1 MPVEI
6 AVKIALIHYHLRTGG
21 VTRVLTD
28 QSTALTAAG
37 VEHLV
42 FTGSVAAGLP
52 AVCLPELDYLAE
64 ATTTAEDLYKKLLS
78 AFQEA
83 FGSAPDLWHLHNPT
97 LGKNV
102 LFAPL
107 VKLIAESQAALVLQT
122 HDFAEDN
129 RPQNYSLL
137 AGEHIYPVAPQ
148 VHYAFINSRDR
159 AFLNSAGLPQQQ
171 GHLLPNAIR
180 SDAPCPPTT
189 NKPPYTV
196 LYPVRAI
203 RRKNIGEVILLA
215 ALAPPET
222 RFVISLAP
230 ENEQWLAPFRRWEQF
245 AAEQGLAVLF
255 DVIDK
260 TPPRPG
266 QSASYRSWQESATHL
281 VTTSVAEGFGLT
293 FLEPIALGK
302 PLFGRDLPEIT
313 RDFQEHRITPGRL
326 YSSIPIPLEA
336 IDEAALRGLLES
348 ELRASYR
355 QFGEAFEASHL
366 AEAWEELTRGGSV
379 DFGALPEI
387 FQEKVILLALR
398 EPERFPL
405 REWLAETL
413 GQSRPT
419 AAVPLLSHYSP
430 TEASKRLLALY
441 RRAVNASPAPPE
453 WLPKQ
458 QILEQYLSPS
468 RFHFLR
474 S

>member
-1 MPVEI
+1 MKV
-6 AVKIALIHYHLRTGG
+6 ALIHYHLRTGG
-21 VTRVLTD
+21 VTRVLAD
-28 QSTALTAAG
+28 QSAALTAAN
-37 VEHLV
+37 VDHLV
-42 FTGSVAAGLP
+42 MTGSTHCTLP

-64 ATTTAEDLYKKLLS
+64 TTTTAEDLYQKLLH

-107 VKLIAESQAALVLQT
+107 VKLIAESETALVLQT

-159 AFLNSAGLPQQQ
+159 AFLTAAGLPPEQ

-180 SDAPCPPTT
+180 SEPPCPPTT
-189 NKPPYTV
+189 NQPPYTV

-203 RRKNIGEVILLA
+203 RRKNIGEILLLA

-230 ENEQWLAPFRRWEQF
+230 ENEQWLAPFRRWQEF
-245 AAEQGLAVLF
+245 AEQQELAVLF
-255 DVIDK
+255 DVIDE
-260 TPPRPG
+260 TPPSPG
-266 QSASYRSWQESATHL
+266 QSASYRSWQESATHF

-313 RDFQEHRITPGRL
+313 RDFQEQSITPGRL
-326 YSSIPIPLEA
+326 YPSIPIPLTA
-336 IDEAALRGLLES
+336 IDEEALRALLES
-348 ELRASYR
+348 ELQASYQ
-355 QFGEAFEASHL
+355 QFGAPFHTGHL
-366 AEAWEELTRGGSV
+366 SESWEELTRGGSV

-413 GQSRPT
+413 RQSRPT
-419 AAVPLLSHYSP
+419 AAAPLLSHYSP

-441 RRAVNASPAPPE
+441 QRAVNASPAPPE

-458 QILEQYLSPS
+458 QILARYLSPS